1 MEFYELSDDPIPAP
15 RPTSARKSRYA
26 AEVSGQSLRN
36 DMWKTGEED
45 EETALS
51 TAADSSQTEGGNLAP
66 SSMLLRR
73 PHPGPVYSVSIRTPE
88 EGEPMIVTG
97 GRDGIVR
104 LYHLEEE
111 NEEEGAEPFLTFEGH
126 SDAVMCL
133 TTYRPPGGEGGV
145 VVVSGSKDK
154 SVRVWVVATK
164 SSFHALFKHTD
175 TVWCVQVAQPTDLE
189 PVIVSAGLDGNVE
202 VWSLLRGELM
212 RTIIAIPKSAKDRRV
227 FSLAIYY
234 GEDGESA
241 SPGILSGGEDQII
254 NLWSIETGEVLKT
267 FIGHSDAVV
276 SLAVCHHYL
285 GDAYKDAGVLE
296 LRDTLFASGSKDG
309 TVRIWSVKTTEMLRV
324 LRGHN
329 NSVLSVFFLPQ
340 SFYFYYGER
349 HHELALSSSRN
360 LGRKLV
366 GAVGR
371 KLLAKLKREEEDSG
385 GGGSVGIAGGS
396 ERNRPKSAPSRA
408 ADQNAKLDAESV
420 DNPLRRLSTAWQRQ
434 QQQQEATEEEEA
446 SAPGVPYVVDLA
458 ILSSGKDGRVFLWNL
473 ATGKTMRS
481 MHHHSS
487 AATAVCGYEDKERQ
501 QLKVVTASVD
511 ASVATLT
518 ISTASCITSAEKAYE
533 NDKNGRP
540 LPPMALA
547 LVPDEFQRWG
557 HTYLL
562 IQSEKMSVDEFFAG
576 DQFFLFSRAILDRCI
591 DFVELFLPLSPTGLV
606 THSQDRQL
614 QAAGVEGAKT
624 GKDRTLSA
632 SSVASSLAGGDNY
645 SDLDLAQIA
654 EAEALHLKNKLLG
667 LKDNIRG
674 VLAFDAEGDDGA
686 LRGIEN
692 ASILRLAV
700 ARGDIR
706 LTLCILDAWRR
717 LVNAPPRDWME
728 QCRGPFTRLPK
739 RDLVALAYKFPLIF
753 QNFITSLRLQPAHN
767 LILRECTAVI
777 PVGKHYLK
785 KGGTGCLTRDIDTW
799 KVSGQKMSETMVAQ
813 YLPLAHAADLD
824 MLRAFTRTCSVLD
837 SVEIFQSEVGAAAIK
852 FAWSKFGIE
861 HHRYRVCFY
870 IFFIAVFVLF
880 AITDPYSS
888 SSRIASEDAQIIPA
902 YLLVVVVIVQLCL
915 HVQQCLFEQQS
926 IWRHFFTQFWPFL
939 DLLGAVF
946 IGYTASISL
955 SEDREK
961 GGQELPR
968 FLMSINLLIQMLA
981 TLSFFRAF
989 ESTGPLVSMIIRICY
1004 DIRFYLFLLAV
1015 ILFGFSL
1022 SFWCLCSNEYY
1033 KPDQVTLL
1041 NNITTASAVWYTTPV
1056 AGNDD
1061 PQGSYAFASLQGA
1074 YMESFVFLTG
1084 QFSIEPFSGCGYDDT
1099 VPGRI
1104 NHSIRG
1110 FAIFLA
1116 AVFAVLVQLMMVNVL
1131 IALMTE
1137 SYGRLSER
1145 GVAQARLMQAQLI
1158 CESAGAISKSLA
1170 RKKQKNPGLED
1181 LQPKIVYLLRRAAD
1195 LVHEGD
1201 LGNDDDGPSVE
1212 EVRSAASVVAKHTDA
1227 HAERIEGILRGTVTE
1242 IDSVLGEQDDAIYEL
1257 RRNIEALA
1265 AKTKRILTSS

>member
-1 MEFYELSDDPIPAP
+1 M
-15 RPTSARKSRYA
+15 
-26 AEVSGQSLRN
+26 
-36 DMWKTGEED
+36 
-45 EETALS
+45 
-51 TAADSSQTEGGNLAP
+51 
-66 SSMLLRR
+66 
-73 PHPGPVYSVSIRTPE
+73 SI
-88 EGEPMIVTG
+88 
-97 GRDGIVR
+97 
-104 LYHLEEE
+104 
-111 NEEEGAEPFLTFEGH
+111 
-126 SDAVMCL
+126 
-133 TTYRPPGGEGGV
+133 
-145 VVVSGSKDK
+145 
-154 SVRVWVVATK
+154 
-164 SSFHALFKHTD
+164 
-175 TVWCVQVAQPTDLE
+175 
-189 PVIVSAGLDGNVE
+189 
-202 VWSLLRGELM
+202 
-212 RTIIAIPKSAKDRRV
+212 
-227 FSLAIYY
+227 
-234 GEDGESA
+234 
-241 SPGILSGGEDQII
+241 
-254 NLWSIETGEVLKT
+254 
-267 FIGHSDAVV
+267 
-276 SLAVCHHYL
+276 
-285 GDAYKDAGVLE
+285 
-296 LRDTLFASGSKDG
+296 
-309 TVRIWSVKTTEMLRV
+309 
-324 LRGHN
+324 
-329 NSVLSVFFLPQ
+329 
-340 SFYFYYGER
+340 
-349 HHELALSSSRN
+349 
-360 LGRKLV
+360 
-366 GAVGR
+366 
-371 KLLAKLKREEEDSG
+371 
-385 GGGSVGIAGGS
+385 
-396 ERNRPKSAPSRA
+396 
-408 ADQNAKLDAESV
+408 
-420 DNPLRRLSTAWQRQ
+420 
-434 QQQQEATEEEEA
+434 
-446 SAPGVPYVVDLA
+446 
-458 ILSSGKDGRVFLWNL
+458 
-473 ATGKTMRS
+473 
-481 MHHHSS
+481 
-487 AATAVCGYEDKERQ
+487 
-501 QLKVVTASVD
+501 
-511 ASVATLT
+511 
-518 ISTASCITSAEKAYE
+518 
-533 NDKNGRP
+533 
-540 LPPMALA
+540 
-547 LVPDEFQRWG
+547 
-557 HTYLL
+557 
-562 IQSEKMSVDEFFAG
+562 DEFFSG
-576 DQFFLFSRAILDRCI
+576 DQFFLFSRAVLDRCI

-606 THSQDRQL
+606 THAQGRVL
-614 QAAGVEGAKT
+614 QTAGGPGAQS
-624 GKDRTLSA
+624 GKDRSRST
-632 SSVASSLAGGDNY
+632 SSVASSRAGGGDDY
-645 SDLDLAQIA
+645 SDLDFAQIA

-674 VLAFDAEGDDGA
+674 VLAFDGEEEEEADGP
-686 LRGIEN
+686 LGGIEN

-767 LILRECTAVI
+767 LILRECTAII

-799 KVSGQKMSETMVAQ
+799 KVNGQKMSETMVAQ

-888 SSRIASEDAQIIPA
+888 SSRIASEDSQIVPA

-939 DLLGAVF
+939 DLMGAVF

-955 SEDREK
+955 SDDREK
-961 GGQELPR
+961 GGLELPR

-1041 NNITTASAVWYTTPV
+1041 NNITTTSAVWYTMPV

-1074 YMESFVFLTG
+1074 YMESFIFLTG
-1084 QFSIEPFSGCGYDDT
+1084 QFSIAPFAGCGYDDSL
-1099 VPGRI
+1099 PGRI

-1170 RKKQKNPGLED
+1170 RKKQKKQGLED

-1201 LGNDDDGPSVE
+1201 LGNDDDGLIVE
-1212 EVRSAASVVAKHTDA
+1212 EVRSAASVVAKHTDL
-1227 HAERIEGILRGTVTE
+1227 HAERIEGVLRGTVTE
-1242 IDSVLGEQDDAIYEL
+1242 IDSVLGEQDDTIYEL